1 MQAAKS
7 AAISFAQ
14 TTVKVIRS
22 IPGAAKTAATAVK
35 NSFVVA
41 YKAVVV
47 AAYMSV
53 KGTISAVKAIPSA
66 TKSAAL
72 AVSSAMK
79 TAFSAVA

>member
-1 MQAAKS
+1 IKSAGSSIKSALVSSLHAAKT

-14 TTVKVIRS
+14 TTVKVIKS

-53 KGTISAVKAIPSA
+53 KGTISAVKAIP
-66 TKSAAL
+66 
-72 AVSSAMK
+72 
-79 TAFSAVA
+79 